1 MKLSQ
6 ERIEELLAIAEDR
19 LSQREWFDYLDV
31 GMLCFEGDEEMTSE
45 ELDWLRKYAVVKVTV
60 ELSDDEEITL

>member
-45 ELDWLRKYAVVKVTV
+45 ELDWLRENCVVNVSV
-60 ELSDDEEITL
+60 ELTEEADSP